1 MKAMILAAGL
11 GTRLRPLTLTTPKP
25 LILVSGKP
33 LIVYHIENLAKAGFT
48 EIIINHAWLGEQ
60 IEAALG
66 DGSQWGV
73 SITYSPEEEPLE
85 TGGGVFR
92 VLNRLSERGEPFLV
106 INGDIMTDFDFSV
119 LSDINPAVAHLVLVA
134 NPEHHPEGD
143 FSCLSDGTLSLQAD
157 KLTFSGISV
166 LNPALFAGCDDS
178 AFALGP
184 LLKKAITSGQVSGT
198 IYTGAWIDVGSH
210 GRLKQAEQLIHEQK
224 QVIQEKKQDGN

>member
-25 LILVSGKP
+25 LVLVSGKP
-33 LIVYHIENLAKAGFT
+33 LITYHIENLAKAGFT
-48 EIIINHAWLGEQ
+48 EVIINHAWLGEQ

-73 SITYSPEEEPLE
+73 SITYSSEQEPLE
-85 TGGGVFR
+85 TGGGIFR
-92 VLNRLSERGEPFLV
+92 VLNRLSEKGEPFLV

-119 LSDINPAVAHLVLVA
+119 LSDMNPAVAHLVLVA

-143 FSCLSDGTLSLQAD
+143 FSCLSDGMLSLHGN

-166 LNPALFAGCDDS
+166 LNPTLFAGCHDS

-184 LLKKAITSGQVSGT
+184 LLKSAISAGHVSGM
-198 IYTGAWIDVGSH
+198 IYPGSWIDVGTH
-210 GRLKQAEQLIHEQK
+210 DRLRQAEQF
-224 QVIQEKKQDGN
+224 IQEKKHDGI

>member
-1 MKAMILAAGL
+1 MKVMILAAGL

-25 LILVSGKP
+25 LVLINGKS
-33 LIVYHIENLAKAGFT
+33 LIVYHIESLVKAGFS

-66 DGSQWGV
+66 DGSQWGI

-85 TGGGVFR
+85 TGGGIFR
-92 VLNRLSERGEPFLV
+92 VLSRLSESGESFLV
-106 INGDIMTDFDFSV
+106 VNGDIMTDFDFSV

-134 NPEHHPEGD
+134 NPEHHPDGD
-143 FSCLSDGTLSLQAD
+143 FSCLADGTLSLQAN

-166 LNPALFAGCDDS
+166 LNPTLFAGCDDS

-184 LLKKAITSGQVSGT
+184 LLKSAISTGHVSGT
-198 IYTGAWIDVGSH
+198 IYPGAWIDVGTH
-210 GRLKQAEQLIHEQK
+210 DRLKQAEQF
-224 QVIQEKKQDGN
+224 IQEKKQDGI